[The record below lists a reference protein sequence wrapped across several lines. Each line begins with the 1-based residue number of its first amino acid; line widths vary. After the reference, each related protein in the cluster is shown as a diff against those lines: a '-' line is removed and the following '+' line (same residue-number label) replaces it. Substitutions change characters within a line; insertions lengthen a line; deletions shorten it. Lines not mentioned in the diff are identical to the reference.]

1 MKKNNECRHAP
12 GCKLRDEGKSSGSLT
27 FSSMLL
33 AAALIFLIS
42 TVSLYI
48 QAMGAATSEAAG
60 LENIAAQSG
69 AASYSLSSILRAEA
83 VNISSSGTNITFSLD
98 SANLWRYRLDAA
110 RFKLFAEAYSSPGN
124 FTLNAGNSSEAARPL
139 LYIRPQNITADFTEG
154 SMNFTPASNGQVAG
168 YVSAFKIS
176 SANPSINWTS
186 ISEVAN
192 TSSDALYFRL
202 GVEGKGKADSDT
214 RWLNR
219 SSTSTLEVKN
229 NKGELQFRMALGP
242 QSQLLISYFVSL
254 TATATLMLNSSA
266 SADYTELGAN
276 IINVRLDDGT
286 NATLPVIVHAG

>member
-12 GCKLRDEGKSSGSLT
+12 GKLRDEGKRSGSLT
-27 FSSMLL
+27 FSAMLL
-33 AAALIFLIS
+33 AAALLFLIT

-48 QAMGAATSEAAG
+48 QAMGAATAEAAG
-60 LENIAAQSG
+60 MENIAAQSD
-69 AASYSLSSILRAEA
+69 AASYSLSSILRSEA
-83 VNISSSGTNITFSLD
+83 VNISSSGSNLTFSLD

-110 RFKLFAEAYSSPGN
+110 RFKSFAEAYSSPGN
-124 FTLNAGNSSEAARPL
+124 FTLNANNSSEAARPL

-154 SMNFTPASNGQVAG
+154 SMNFTPAANGQVAG
-168 YVSAFKIS
+168 YDTAFRIS
-176 SANPSINWTS
+176 TPNPAINWTS
-186 ISEVAN
+186 ISVVN
-192 TSSDALYFRL
+192 STDPNALYFHI
-202 GVEGKGKADSDT
+202 GVEGKGKGDSDT

-229 NKGELQFRMALGP
+229 NKGELQFRVTVGP
-242 QSQLLISYFVSL
+242 QSKMLTSYFVSI

-266 SADYTELGAN
+266 RADYTELGAN